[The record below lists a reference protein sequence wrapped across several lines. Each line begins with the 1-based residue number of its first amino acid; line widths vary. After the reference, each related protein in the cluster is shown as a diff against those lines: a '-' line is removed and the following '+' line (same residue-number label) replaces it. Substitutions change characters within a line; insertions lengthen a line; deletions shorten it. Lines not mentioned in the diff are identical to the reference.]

1 MTKHN
6 NDKPEY
12 QNRPAT
18 RDLPAG
24 DKYVPQKG
32 SVSYADVILD
42 GGRWLR
48 EQSAAR
54 QQAQPPGQMTWP

>member
-6 NDKPEY
+6 NDTPEY
-12 QNRPAT
+12 LNQPSAPRSAW
-18 RDLPAG
+18 G

-42 GGRWLR
+42 GGDGYASKVRPGNKLK
-48 EQSAAR
+48 
-54 QQAQPPGQMTWP
+54 PGQMIWP